1 MRTRAFKVSR
11 GRKCNT
17 QGSDC
22 ARGTYTNYMT
32 PQHIPRARKSLQSR
46 TLALKG
52 FIYPDITV
60 PAPFTTTPDRKT
72 PPGPESP
79 FIPLYTPGRA
89 CTPRIR
95 AFTPVTC
102 VYQVPASLLW
112 FRLRYTLIFFAIFAY
127 IFKFIFPRFYRYS
140 TSFLRTSLLRG
151 FF

>member
-1 MRTRAFKVSR
+1 MRTRAFKVSP

-60 PAPFTTTPDRKT
+60 PEPFTTTPDRKT
-72 PPGPESP
+72 PPRSGK
-79 FIPLYTPGRA
+79 PLYTPIHPRA
-89 CTPRIR
+89 RMYTPDTR
-95 AFTPVTC
+95 
-102 VYQVPASLLW
+102 VYPSYMRLPGSREFIMVP
-112 FRLRYTLIFFAIFAY
+112 FALYPY
-127 IFKFIFPRFYRYS
+127 ILCYFCLYF
-140 TSFLRTSLLRG
+140 
-151 FF
+151 